1 MADYKDIVG
10 TAVRNNAGNLP
21 SGQQDQIFYDSTNI
35 DFKYQFTAIADAW
48 RTSAPLNTASWTR
61 VTGGSV
67 TSAWANSGEQTPPQG
82 AAFIKNME
90 TWNGTTW
97 TEQNDTTYSHY
108 GGNGSHGVPNNTTGL
123 VYAGYS
129 PSDHGHTEEWNGS
142 SWTEKSNVNT
152 IRRFGGGNGTT
163 AEACLYYGGL
173 VPSTTYDNT
182 ESWNGTSWTEV
193 NDVNNARYGT
203 NGIGTFTSA
212 AWVGGS
218 IYPGPQPPGSFHEQ
232 WNGTC
237 WSESTDANQKTHGA
251 GSGVV
256 NTAMLIF
263 GGNPTGYTERWNG
276 STWTETTDLN
286 EARDSQGGTGAGGST
301 SALAVGGVPPGGQ
314 PNGTANVEEFVGSQP
329 IGAFSS
335 GPSMNT
341 ARANMGNVGTST
353 AALGFGG
360 RPPNTVA
367 SNEIYDG
374 TSWTETGDLNTGRH
388 SMASSGTSTSALSSG
403 GENTAYV
410 GIVEEW
416 NGSAWS
422 EVADLNTTRG
432 EGGGAG
438 ADAESAIVFAGAAPP
453 GKFALTESWNGS
465 SWTEV
470 GDLNTTRFQV
480 MSGVGKAYTAALCI
494 GGRHPNPTYYD
505 NTESW
510 NGSTWSETAD
520 LNSARASCAGQT
532 GTSSS
537 VIAAGGSNPS
547 LSPAYTARNE
557 DWNGIS
563 WSETADLSQGRSGAG
578 GAGSDNTSAIIF
590 GGFTPSTVTTSEIW
604 SSTSNTVKVLT
615 D

>member
-256 NTAMLIF
+256 NTAMVIF

-286 EARDSQGGTGAGGST
+286 EARNSQGGTGAGGST
-301 SALAVGGVPPGGQ
+301 SALSVGGVPPGGQ
-314 PNGTANVEEFVGSQP
+314 PQGTGIVEEFVGSAP

-335 GPSMNT
+335 GPNMNT
-341 ARANMGNVGTST
+341 ARYNMASIGTAT
-353 AALGFGG
+353 AALAVGG
-360 RPPNTVA
+360 RAPVK
-367 SNEIYDG
+367 SENEEWNG
-374 TSWTETGDLNTGRH
+374 TAWTEKNDLNSGRH
-388 SMASSGTSTSALSSG
+388 SMSSSGTTTSGLVSG
-403 GENTAYV
+403 GEDTAYRNL
-410 GIVEEW
+410 VEEW
-416 NGSAWS
+416 NGTCFA
-422 EVADLNTTRG
+422 VQTAIGTTRG

-438 ADAESAIVFAGAAPP
+438 ASAEAALIYGGASPPGVHALTERWNGSAWTEVADMSQARYQVTSGMGRTYDAALCVGGRTSGTNIVASTEVWNGTSWFEGATLNNGRVMGAGQTGSTTSSIVAGGYITTAVANNEEFNGISWQETADLSTVRSGPGGAGADGTSAIVFAG
-453 GKFALTESWNGS
+453 G
-465 SWTEV
+465 
-470 GDLNTTRFQV
+470 
-480 MSGVGKAYTAALCI
+480 
-494 GGRHPNPTYYD
+494 
-505 NTESW
+505 
-510 NGSTWSETAD
+510 
-520 LNSARASCAGQT
+520 
-532 GTSSS
+532 
-537 VIAAGGSNPS
+537 
-547 LSPAYTARNE
+547 
-557 DWNGIS
+557 
-563 WSETADLSQGRSGAG
+563 
-578 GAGSDNTSAIIF
+578 
-590 GGFTPSTVTTSEIW
+590 TPSAVLTSEIW